1 MLPPAH
7 APSVTTQRTDPPAG
21 SKTGPQS
28 PPNASSH
35 CMHEGSCLR
44 PRQAPRLRHAQLT
57 TAEVSLNPSHGLECP
72 PPWVLRQDLCRVL
85 QLLPWPVQV
94 TPGGHMRV
102 GPRVTLLG
110 RGALLVMPFG
120 SDVVLAWLA
129 SPSLLIRAMMY
140 PALRLKIS
148 ITVLAR
154 TS

>member
-1 MLPPAH
+1 
-7 APSVTTQRTDPPAG
+7 
-21 SKTGPQS
+21 
-28 PPNASSH
+28 
-35 CMHEGSCLR
+35 
-44 PRQAPRLRHAQLT
+44 
-57 TAEVSLNPSHGLECP
+57 
-72 PPWVLRQDLCRVL
+72 
-85 QLLPWPVQV
+85 
-94 TPGGHMRV
+94 MRV

-120 SDVVLAWLA
+120 SGVVLAWLA